1 VTDPLHDLDAPGM
14 IAPPPLLFA
23 VPIALGVLLQW
34 LIPIPRPA
42 AELAHAA
49 IIVGTALIV
58 VAIALILS
66 ANRVFRRAGTS
77 VLPTRPSTALVTHG
91 PFRFTRNP
99 MYLGLTLVGSGVALL
114 AWAAMAPSPDGV
126 PARASSLLWLALAVV
141 VVVVL
146 QLVPQLGLVGLSAKP
161 LKLAGAEPPLREF
174 SFHHPEPQKVADAP
188 IPLFRSPTTKEPPPG
203 TKGKTAEVSPA
214 SPQPAPAVLLL
225 PSPL

>member
-114 AWAAMAPSPDGV
+114 AWAPWILI
-126 PARASSLLWLALAVV
+126 LLPGAVLAVRYGV
-141 VVVVL
+141 I
-146 QLVPQLGLVGLSAKP
+146 AREERY
-161 LKLAGAEPPLREF
+161 LARRFG
-174 SFHHPEPQKVADAP
+174 DAY
-188 IPLFRSPTTKEPPPG
+188 RDY
-203 TKGKTAEVSPA
+203 TARVRRWI
-214 SPQPAPAVLLL
+214 
-225 PSPL
+225 